1 MRRALNQGVDVPK
14 LRETRGHGHWLAIGV
29 HLDKWDNL
37 RNPRQWVL
45 LASGL
50 STLRGQYL
58 RL

>member
-1 MRRALNQGVDVPK
+1 MRRALNQGVDVKK
-14 LRETRGHGHWLAIGV
+14 LLETRGQCHWLAIGV